1 MNEIDT
7 KGIGFFGTIVVD
19 RVLSV
24 QSWPQ
29 ESTLGLIE
37 GRELLGTGGSA
48 WNDPVN
54 VRAIDPDVPLSVCG
68 VVGSDAMGEFV
79 LTHLRER
86 GIDVSQ
92 VEVVDDADTS
102 YSIVA
107 NSRSSGL
114 RTHLHATGACDR
126 FGCVHIEAF
135 PFRLAIAH
143 LGYLML
149 LKALEQQEDGELQA
163 VRALRSLGE
172 KADKVAV
179 DIVSLDNSAVRF
191 RELVIP
197 CLPHIDYLII
207 NEFEAEQITGSEIR
221 KGDDTID
228 GAACIAAA
236 RELRARGVRDTVII
250 HFPEGPGDGSW
261 DGRVQPF
268 LRGRARGNRLR
279 GRSGRCF
286 HRRCALRV
294 LSRPLATRMPVAGQC
309 QCAAQHRQQFL
320 HGRSRLPGNSRR
332 HHRQR
337 ADARARVDT
346 RAVYKL
352 REVSLPHVR
361 AGGSRR
367 RSG

>member
-1 MNEIDT
+1 MTDT
-7 KGIGFFGTIVVD
+7 ATVTNRWHGEGIGFFGTIVVD

-24 QSWPQ
+24 HAWPQ

-68 VVGSDAMGEFV
+68 VVGKDAMGEFV
-79 LTHLRER
+79 LAHLRER

-102 YSIVA
+102 YSIVS

-126 FGCVHIEAF
+126 FGCAHIEAF
-135 PFRLAIAH
+135 PGRLAIAH

-149 LKALEQQEDGELQA
+149 LKALEQEEEGELQA

-179 DIVSLDNSAVRF
+179 DIVSLDNSAARF
-191 RELVIP
+191 RTMVVP

-228 GAACIAAA
+228 GDACLEAA
-236 RELRARGVRDTVII
+236 RSLLELGVRDTVII
-250 HFPEGPGDGSW
+250 HFPEGALGVDR
-261 DGRVQPF
+261 GRVAFSPSF
-268 LRGRARGNRLR
+268 VVAREEIDCVVGAGDAFTAAALYGLYR
-279 GRSGRCF
+279 GRS
-286 HRRCALRV
+286 
-294 LSRPLATRMPVAGQC
+294 
-309 QCAAQHRQQFL
+309 L
-320 HGRSRLPGNSRR
+320 HDCLLLGNANAR
-332 HHRQR
+332 HNIVSSSCT
-337 ADARARVDT
+337 DGV
-346 RAVYKL
+346 
-352 REVSLPHVR
+352 VSLAVLEETIQRESLR
-361 AGGSRR
+361 APVPALAAYCQ
-367 RSG
+367 